1 MTDASPSDP
10 DRGRGARRP
19 RDIPAKGWKDIAL
32 RVWRSIDEDRV
43 MLVAAGVTFYLLL
56 ALFPT
61 LAAFVSLYGLFAD
74 PAVIADQVESLRG
87 VLPAEGIELVTA
99 QLRTLAG
106 GQSASLTVGFAISFL
121 IAFWSANSGMKAL
134 IEAMNIAHDE
144 REKRSFLKLT
154 LLSFALT
161 LGAMTLS
168 ILMITAVAVVP
179 AVLAIFDLGSVA
191 SVLVWLVR
199 WPLLLLVV
207 AGAMA
212 ALYRWAPSR
221 KAPEWRWVTWG
232 SGIATVVWLV
242 ASIAFTIYLEN
253 FANYSATYGSLGALV
268 GLLLWIWIAVMILI
282 IGAEINSEMEHQTA
296 RDSTV
301 GPNRPMGQRG
311 AVMADTLGERSD

>member
-1 MTDASPSDP
+1 MPDASPSDP
-10 DRGRGARRP
+10 HRGREARRP

-87 VLPAEGIELVTA
+87 VLPAEGIELLTA

-106 GQSASLTVGFAISFL
+106 GQSSSLTVGFAISFL

-144 REKRSFLKLT
+144 REKRSFIKLT

-161 LGAMTLS
+161 LGAMVLS

-179 AVLAIFDLGSVA
+179 AVLAIFDLGPGA
-191 SVLVWLVR
+191 AVLVWLVR

-268 GLLLWIWIAVMILI
+268 GLLLWVWIAVMILI

-296 RDSTV
+296 RDTTV

>member
-1 MTDASPSDP
+1 MPDASPSDP

-179 AVLAIFDLGSVA
+179 AVLAIFDLGSGA